1 MTCPVSG
8 GEQEVTSS
16 EMGVATPPRGLAP
29 DSTTAPPPLQLS
41 HSNAVFAAALTAKL
55 DSLTAGQDGVAPRGS
70 PAELAD
76 CAEYE
81 NPDSME
87 TQGDALCGSGPG
99 SPASRDP
106 LSEFPEFDLTASPN
120 AFPVPDCDPDST
132 VFQAGLLPTFG
143 PLPDPSTDTGYDE
156 TLTGSLFSDG
166 GDTGGGDL
174 AGDGAVEG
182 SCGLRNLGNTCYM
195 NSGLQCL
202 LACPP
207 LTQFFL
213 AFRPTTKESGEDE
226 GQGGLAEVKSNT
238 NMALSRQYGQ
248 LVQAVYSGQFTVIQ
262 PNQFKESLSES
273 HEQFKGFRQHDCQE
287 FLALLLDS
295 LHEQLVG
302 VAGGRGSR
310 RPLSECTSM
319 ELHTPHS
326 TETSQTEGGV
336 FSFSQTG
343 RALDRE
349 GEAWGESVS
358 EVGRPNDLESVTN
371 IDGMESR
378 GSASPKSYT
387 SHSSLE
393 DKVLPAA
400 SKNFSPNIFG

>member
-1 MTCPVSG
+1 MRIHENQCRVSK
-8 GEQEVTSS
+8 
-16 EMGVATPPRGLAP
+16 GLP
-29 DSTTAPPPLQLS
+29 
-41 HSNAVFAAALTAKL
+41 KL
-55 DSLTAGQDGVAPRGS
+55 D
-70 PAELAD
+70 PANK
-76 CAEYE
+76 AEYMASLIWYSPDEAE
-81 NPDSME
+81 NPESME
-87 TQGDALCGSGPG
+87 TQGDALFGSGPG

-106 LSEFPEFDLTASPN
+106 LSEVPESDLTASLN
-120 AFPVPDCDPDST
+120 AFPVPDCDPDTT
-132 VFQAGLLPTFG
+132 VFQAGLLPTIG
-143 PLPDPSTDTGYDE
+143 PLPD
-156 TLTGSLFSDG
+156 
-166 GDTGGGDL
+166 GGGDL
-174 AGDGAVEG
+174 AGEGAVEG
-182 SCGLRNLGNTCYM
+182 SCGLSNLGNTCYM

-213 AFRPTTKESGEDE
+213 AFRPTTKESGEGE
-226 GQGGLAEVKSNT
+226 GQGQGGVAEEKSNT
-238 NMALSRQYGQ
+238 NMALSRKFGQ

-319 ELHTPHS
+319 ELD

-349 GEAWGESVS
+349 GEGWGESVS
-358 EVGRPNDLESVTN
+358 EVGRPNDLESVAN
-371 IDGMESR
+371 IDGMDSR

-393 DKVLPAA
+393 DKVLRIQDKI
-400 SKNFSPNIFG
+400 STNIFGQVPTWSL